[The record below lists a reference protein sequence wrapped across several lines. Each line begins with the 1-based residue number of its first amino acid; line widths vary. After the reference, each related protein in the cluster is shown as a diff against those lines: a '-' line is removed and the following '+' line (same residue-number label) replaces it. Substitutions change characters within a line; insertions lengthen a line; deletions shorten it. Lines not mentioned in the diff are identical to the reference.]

1 MNYLLCQSRKS
12 LISKLR
18 HLLWLTASESSK
30 IHKVFSAVHPCQPQN
45 LLLLFHSLGF
55 SIDLFWNWLS
65 WVSKPTFKVPQVSV
79 LFNFQGP
86 AALSRFRDS
95 LYIIYQILS
104 FVKRFSE
111 SFLKKFSS
119 KNGVQAVGK
128 GSSGCRRGLGS
139 RDSLIIIAS
148 SMTFVNRFLQVFLIF
163 STKFEGEVWARCI
176 LGWRRL
182 AGTNYGVCGR
192 WKIDGR
198 RWEGCGPGMPGP
210 YGVV

>member
-95 LYIIYQILS
+95 LYIIYQNLS

-119 KNGVQAVGK
+119 KNAYKLYLKASAAVPRAPPARQLWYITTPPILCQHLF
-128 GSSGCRRGLGS
+128 S
-139 RDSLIIIAS
+139 D
-148 SMTFVNRFLQVFLIF
+148 FL
-163 STKFEGEVWARCI
+163 TNFECWKCVICLSFNAI
-176 LGWRRL
+176 K
-182 AGTNYGVCGR
+182 V
-192 WKIDGR
+192 WKIEPRVIR
-198 RWEGCGPGMPGP
+198 RRVNLQSSFIKTYCLFIFL
-210 YGVV
+210 

>member
-12 LISKLR
+12 LTSKLWR
-18 HLLWLTASESSK
+18 IPCLTASESSK
-30 IHKVFSAVHPCQPQN
+30 IHKVFPPVLPCQPQN

-86 AALSRFRDS
+86 AALSVLVDS
-95 LYIIYQILS
+95 LLIIQHQVP

-119 KNGVQAVGK
+119 KNAYKLYLKASAAVP
-128 GSSGCRRGLGS
+128 RAPPARQLWYITTPPPP
-139 RDSLIIIAS
+139 L
-148 SMTFVNRFLQVFLIF
+148 
-163 STKFEGEVWARCI
+163 STPFFGFFDKFW
-176 LGWRRL
+176 
-182 AGTNYGVCGR
+182 
-192 WKIDGR
+192 
-198 RWEGCGPGMPGP
+198 
-210 YGVV
+210 